1 MERDYVLEGTATISH
16 QQVMSPKLV
25 STTFDNPASQHMLR
39 RRRTME
45 HGDPSQLALPDVAN
59 QGAEEKEE
67 RLKEEKK
74 EEIKEEMKKGLTTP
88 PRSTTGPPESATGPT
103 TELEVF
109 RSGGSKESMKESAE
123 PPNKGR
129 PVTLAPLA
137 PPQLEMMQPLFTK
150 EQMKEARAAAR
161 QAPQVFGKAPPPS
174 SSEEQLE
181 LLQRPAFLREEEEER
196 LEGRKGRRKEAPG
209 SYEEEEGEE
218 LRRCDEEASED
229 PRCRHRSRLQEEKE
243 EEIMWRWQMSQDMK
257 KLTSL
262 YQEQQRENDRLQQ
275 ELYEWRLENA
285 EEEGK
290 KMKRSRRK
298 RKRNVMSFEVHRRL
312 TPLKKRS
319 LKH

>member
-1 MERDYVLEGTATISH
+1 MEGTATISH

-181 LLQRPAFLREEEEER
+181 LLQRPAFLREEEEEER